1 MNPILDYNINPLVR
15 ELGKLPQE
23 FTKKDIISFVIQND
37 IRIVNFRYAA
47 ADGRLKT
54 LNFPVT
60 NYAYLDSILSYGER
74 VDGSSLFPISTPTPA
89 TST

>member
-1 MNPILDYNINPLVR
+1 MNPILDYNINPLVSQ
-15 ELGKLPQE
+15 LGKLPQE
-23 FTKKDIISFVIQND
+23 FTKKDIINFVIQND

-60 NYAYLDSILSYGER
+60 NLAYLDSILSYG
-74 VDGSSLFPISTPTPA
+74 
-89 TST
+89 